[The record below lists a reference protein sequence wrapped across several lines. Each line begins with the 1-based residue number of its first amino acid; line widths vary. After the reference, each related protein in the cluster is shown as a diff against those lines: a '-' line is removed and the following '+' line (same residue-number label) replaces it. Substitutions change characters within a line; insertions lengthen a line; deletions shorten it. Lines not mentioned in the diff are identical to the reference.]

1 MGDDLEGGVRAVGGG
16 GGFDK
21 VADGGGGGTVPA
33 DEGFHVGLGDEQFA
47 PEHSGG
53 GLDDADFGAVG
64 LVKEAGG
71 EVLEEVVELLGE
83 GLDFLGGGDGFGGG
97 FGGGF
102 GDLRVPIDD
111 FVFGG
116 AFDPAGDIDFLVDEF
131 MDGGE
136 GGFEVPVEDL
146 LVAEFAEGVGDFEF
160 LDVLVEKGH
169 EVPFHDL
176 HVADL
181 FEGVFDFGDSF
192 WHGGGGGE
200 SGAAE

>member
-1 MGDDLEGGVRAVGGG
+1 MGFGRVFGGG
-16 GGFDK
+16 G
-21 VADGGGGGTVPA
+21 
-33 DEGFHVGLGDEQFA
+33 
-47 PEHSGG
+47 
-53 GLDDADFGAVG
+53 
-64 LVKEAGG
+64 
-71 EVLEEVVELLGE
+71 
-83 GLDFLGGGDGFGGG
+83 
-97 FGGGF
+97 

-116 AFDPAGDIDFLVDEF
+116 AFDPAGYIDFLVDEF

-136 GGFEVPVEDL
+136 GGFEVPIEDL

-181 FEGVFDFGDSF
+181 FEGVFDFGNSF
-192 WHGGGGGE
+192 WHGVRV
-200 SGAAE
+200 